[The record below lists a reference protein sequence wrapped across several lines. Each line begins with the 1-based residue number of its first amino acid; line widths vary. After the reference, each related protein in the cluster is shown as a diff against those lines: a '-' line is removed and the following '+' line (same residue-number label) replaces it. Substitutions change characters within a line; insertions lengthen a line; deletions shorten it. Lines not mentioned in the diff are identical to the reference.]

1 MSDFMDF
8 NQLKTTEE
16 KTDQL
21 IFEEMK
27 YFRDLVLNKN
37 FSELYWYIES
47 TSIYFLT
54 PESVEE
60 RWENIH
66 GDKS

>member
-16 KTDQL
+16 KEDQL
-21 IFEEMK
+21 IFEEMQ
-27 YFRDLVLNKN
+27 YFRDLVLNKDYSN
-37 FSELYWYIES
+37 LYEYIES
-47 TSIYFLT
+47 TSIYFST
-54 PESVEE
+54 PENVEK
-60 RWENIH
+60 RWEDIH